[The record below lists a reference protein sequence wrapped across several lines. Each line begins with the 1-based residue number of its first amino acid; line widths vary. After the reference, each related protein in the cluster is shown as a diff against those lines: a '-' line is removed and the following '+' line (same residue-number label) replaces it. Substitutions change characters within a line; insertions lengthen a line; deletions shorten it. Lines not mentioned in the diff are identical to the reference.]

1 MGPPSSVVAEV
12 ASTASVRSVEPELP
26 FVLVSPALLTV
37 VPVGMVVRVVVA
49 AFVVAE
55 VAAGPVVAE
64 PWAVA
69 DEPAAGGRLD
79 EPGEVDR
86 GRVEDDELGFG
97 LGFGLLEVELGLGF
111 GAAGGGTDG
120 APPDPK
126 AKPITLPGAGWWL
139 PAPMLE

>member
-1 MGPPSSVVAEV
+1 
-12 ASTASVRSVEPELP
+12 
-26 FVLVSPALLTV
+26 
-37 VPVGMVVRVVVA
+37 MVVRVVVA

-55 VAAGPVVAE
+55 AAAPVVVE
-64 PWAVA
+64 PRGAV
-69 DEPAAGGRLD
+69 DEEPAAGGRLD
-79 EPGEVDR
+79 EPGAVDR

-97 LGFGLLEVELGLGF
+97 LGFGLLEVGLGLGF

-139 PAPMLE
+139 PAPLLE